1 MSSGRRV
8 FITGGASGLGLA
20 LARHYAGLGW
30 SVCIGD
36 LDEERCQPCV
46 EELKSLGAK
55 RAAGLACDVTSD
67 EAFEAAAAWLKAS
80 WGGVDVVI
88 NNAGVAQGGRV
99 EDVSTEDWRWVLEI
113 NLIGVARGCR
123 TFIPVL
129 REGGGGHIINIA
141 SMAGLTQI
149 EGIGAYGASKAGVIA
164 LSETLTAEL
173 AHEPIGISV
182 VCPAFFH
189 TNLDKTAR
197 ATNDLYAKRMSRLV
211 GRSRI
216 TAESIAAQII
226 EGVERGD
233 FMILTHRDSEKLW
246 WLKRF
251 APYKLYLRTILAA
264 QAKLQAREQ
273 QRASETTT
281 P

>member
-1 MSSGRRV
+1 MRSGRRV

-36 LDEERCQPCV
+36 LDEERCLPFV
-46 EELKSLGAK
+46 DELKSLGAK

-67 EAFEAAAAWLKAS
+67 EAFEAAATWLQES

-99 EDVSTEDWRWVLEI
+99 EDVSTDDWRWVLEI

-123 TFIPVL
+123 TFIPIL
-129 REGGGGHIINIA
+129 RQGGGGHIINIA
-141 SMAGLTQI
+141 SMAGLTQV

-164 LSETLTAEL
+164 LSETLAAEL
-173 AHEPIGISV
+173 AHESIGISV

-216 TAESIAAQII
+216 SADHIAALIV

-233 FMILTHRDSEKLW
+233 FMILTHRDAEKLW

-251 APYKLYLRTILAA
+251 APYKLYLRAILAA

-273 QRASETTT
+273 QRASESTT
-281 P
+281 